1 MLHYNRTN
9 AASERNKLMKKNK
22 TLIKHCMPV
31 LALLS
36 TAVLLTACP
45 KPDPAKE
52 ADEYGVTPTMEG
64 AEVLD
69 QLHSKMLETHKKY
82 VLYSSF
88 TQYEDTSNGKTAVD
102 ADATKGGV
110 KGFYTGIQK
119 STYSGYTREH
129 VWPCANSNGLWDHSV
144 VDKSG
149 YKGGGSDLYH
159 VRAVLSDVNTRRGNS
174 KFYEFKSTD
183 TKYQFPSYPV
193 PYTITVDQ
201 DADYASK
208 FEPADTIK
216 GDIARLIV
224 YVYTHYAAIGD
235 NSEVSAEVRSYLG
248 ALDFRQVFNSSYSLN
263 DIYEILVR
271 WNESDPVSADELLRN
286 DTVEKIQG
294 NRNPFVD
301 HPEYIRRIWM
311 SEE

>member
-1 MLHYNRTN
+1 
-9 AASERNKLMKKNK
+9 MKKNK
-22 TLIKHCMPV
+22 TIIRHCMPV
-31 LALLS
+31 LAMLS
-36 TAVLLTACP
+36 TAVLLSACP
-45 KPDPAKE
+45 KPLDPSE
-52 ADEYGVTPTMEG
+52 QPDEYGVTAKMEG
-64 AEVLD
+64 SEVLD
-69 QLHSKMLETHKKY
+69 QLHQKMLETHKKY

-88 TQYEDTSNGKTAVD
+88 QSYEDTSNGKTAVD

-159 VRAVLSDVNTRRGNS
+159 VRAVLSDVNTRRGNG

-183 TKYQFPSYPV
+183 IKYQFPSYEV
-193 PYTITVDQ
+193 PYKITVDQ
-201 DADYASK
+201 DADYANK
-208 FEPADTIK
+208 FEPADCIK
-216 GDIARLIV
+216 GDIARLLV

-235 NSEVSAEVRSYLG
+235 NSEVSDEVRSYLG
-248 ALDFRQVFNSSYSLN
+248 ALDFRQVFNSAYSLN

-271 WNESDPVSADELLRN
+271 WNENDPVSADEKLRN

-311 SEE
+311 PEE